1 MVKFWDSSALVP
13 LLVQD
18 TATTLLEKLASQD
31 RDMYVWWSTELECVS
46 AISRLERERK
56 RADLVAQALD
66 RLSVLA
72 SRWDEVIPGTAVRE
86 AARRLL
92 RVHPLRAS
100 DALQLAAAVVFADQN
115 PSAVEFLSLDDRL
128 RDAAAREGFRVLP

>member
-31 RDMYVWWSTELECVS
+31 RDMHVWWSTELECVS

>member
-72 SRWDEVIPGTAVRE
+72 SRWDEVIPGAAVRE

-115 PSAVEFLSLDDRL
+115 PSALEFLSLDDRL